1 MAVTGRVVRFDDTRG
16 YGFVAPDS
24 GGEDVF
30 LHANDLAVDKHLIAP
45 GVLVEFE
52 IGRGDKG
59 LKAMSVRLAEPAHA
73 AKVKVEEKRPD
84 LLTRDEFLRET
95 TEALIAAAPSVTGE
109 QIVAIRNRFAVVAR
123 SHGWID
129 N

>member
-1 MAVTGRVVRFDDTRG
+1 MVVTGRVVRFDDTRG

-59 LKAMSVRLAEPAHA
+59 LKAMSVRLADAVHPGT
-73 AKVKVEEKRPD
+73 AKVDEKLSD
-84 LLTRDEFLRET
+84 LLSHDEFLREA
-95 TEALIAAAPSVTGE
+95 TEALIAAAPTITGE
-109 QIVAIRNRFAVVAR
+109 QIVAIRNRLAVVAKA
-123 SHGWID
+123 HGWID

>member
-30 LHANDLAVDKHLIAP
+30 LHANDLAVDKHLISP

-59 LKAMSVRLAEPAHA
+59 LKAMSVRLAESAHPV
-73 AKVKVEEKRPD
+73 KPKVEDKHSD
-84 LLTRDEFLRET
+84 LLSRDEFLRET
-95 TEALIAAAPSVTGE
+95 TEALIAAAPTISGE
-109 QIVAIRNRFAVVAR
+109 QIVAIRNRLAVVAR